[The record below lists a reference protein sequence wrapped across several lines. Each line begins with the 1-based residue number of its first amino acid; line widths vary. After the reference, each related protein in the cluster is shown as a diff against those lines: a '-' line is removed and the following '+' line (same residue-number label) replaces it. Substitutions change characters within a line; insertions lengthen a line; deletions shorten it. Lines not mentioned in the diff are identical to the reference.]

1 MLSLK
6 GKPTYYFEPPEG
18 KGVEEY
24 GSFLLNEKTNR
35 TSKRKAKKEDNRE
48 KEQLSINFSK
58 VLYKCIALPF
68 PFTCL
73 FILNSYI
80 NCMKL

>member
-48 KEQLSINFSK
+48 KEQLSINF
-58 VLYKCIALPF
+58 
-68 PFTCL
+68 
-73 FILNSYI
+73 
-80 NCMKL
+80 